1 MCDVGVVFRVT
12 AAYIYIMLETDDREG
27 ERWQNAIAELAFGD
41 RNEYE
46 QHICSGFLIIT
57 CRTVGKPVR
66 VSIFSSQLPGRI
78 TNTSNTNSY

>member
-1 MCDVGVVFRVT
+1 MFRVT

-27 ERWQNAIAELAFGD
+27 ERWQNAIADLAFGD
-41 RNEYE
+41 RNVYE

-66 VSIFSSQLPGRI
+66 VSISSQGESPIPATLIATKIWVG
-78 TNTSNTNSY
+78 